1 MDCSLRRP
9 LDGGLAGSHLG
20 GRLVRLLGCTHGNS
34 DYLRYPSWFGAAD
47 TAASAASA
55 VRLFGFIALDEASVS
70 SGTSIAK
77 GASSGLVALAAASGT
92 SDDLGVSLV
101 PPPMRGNQLI
111 EAFRTLGDP

>member
-1 MDCSLRRP
+1 MEDLLEVGEVVGWFGCLGVPMGFLTVS
-9 LDGGLAGSHLG
+9 GTQAGS
-20 GRLVRLLGCTHGNS
+20 VRLIRL
-34 DYLRYPSWFGAAD
+34 LQLLLLL
-47 TAASAASA
+47 
-55 VRLFGFIALDEASVS
+55 RLFGFIALDEASVS

-111 EAFRTLGDP
+111 EAFRKLGDP